1 MRIAAL
7 FMRVMTGR
15 VIGASVCFLAAA
27 AIFIITAGTQSE
39 AGKGDQKPGKR
50 NEALAGL
57 KTLPYLSGYRTAPRK
72 TGVTVYDKKSAYPGL
87 NLYCSGVSP
96 QVKLMDME
104 GNIIHEWKITP
115 ADVGFEP
122 EEGENLIVRR
132 AYIEKDGS
140 LLAIVDGQS
149 LEKSGLV
156 KLNPKSR
163 ILWKFQKFPHH
174 DLEVAEDGRIYILTS
189 RKIKQYPGIEIEGC
203 IMTDDITILDT
214 GGGEIKSVS
223 ILDCFLK
230 SDYSSAILGKLRN
243 QGEIFHTNT
252 VEILDG
258 SVMDKVPMFKK
269 GHALISIPNLDL
281 IAIVDMGKEI
291 ITWAQTGMW
300 VFQHQPT
307 QLENGNLLLFDNR
320 GNNGRSKV
328 IEFNPLTQEI
338 IWAYRGDA
346 NNNFYT
352 EDCGS
357 CQRLP
362 NGNTLITE
370 SRSGRI
376 FEVTPGNKIVW
387 EFFNPQRAG
396 KDGKLIA
403 AIFEMIR
410 IDPAEVDF
418 AFDSP

>member
-1 MRIAAL
+1 
-7 FMRVMTGR
+7 
-15 VIGASVCFLAAA
+15 
-27 AIFIITAGTQSE
+27 
-39 AGKGDQKPGKR
+39 
-50 NEALAGL
+50 
-57 KTLPYLSGYRTAPRK
+57 
-72 TGVTVYDKKSAYPGL
+72 
-87 NLYCSGVSP
+87 
-96 QVKLMDME
+96 
-104 GNIIHEWKITP
+104 
-115 ADVGFEP
+115 
-122 EEGENLIVRR
+122 
-132 AYIEKDGS
+132 
-140 LLAIVDGQS
+140 
-149 LEKSGLV
+149 
-156 KLNPKSR
+156 
-163 ILWKFQKFPHH
+163 
-174 DLEVAEDGRIYILTS
+174 
-189 RKIKQYPGIEIEGC
+189 
-203 IMTDDITILDT
+203 MTDDITILDT
-214 GGGEIKSVS
+214 GGNEIKSVS

-410 IDPAEVDF
+410 IDPTEVDF